1 MNPFP
6 SISQTSL
13 VFCLSSICSALK
25 FPSIAIMWEY
35 FQLCKWVGFANELA
49 LQMSWLCK
57 WVGFAND
64 KQCNLLGEV
73 SLFRRWNI
81 HSRLQ
86 TCGSKQDQLSRP
98 WFFRPSIKSLPLEKL
113 QQLPCSG
120 HSQKFP
126 IPVLIYALCQC
137 CRYYK
142 GISLTGT
149 ACGNPLEVSLCSLL

>member
-35 FQLCKWVGFANELA
+35 FQ
-49 LQMSWLCK
+49 LCK